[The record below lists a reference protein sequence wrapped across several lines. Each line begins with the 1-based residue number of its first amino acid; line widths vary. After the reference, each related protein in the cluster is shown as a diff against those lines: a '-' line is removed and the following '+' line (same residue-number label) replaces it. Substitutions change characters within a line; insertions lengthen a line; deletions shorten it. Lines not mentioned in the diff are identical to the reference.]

1 MIASPRPGASQ
12 SNDHRIE
19 ALGMK
24 EFRRVADAL
33 FTDAGITLPDSKMTL
48 VHSRLSKRLR
58 ALKMN
63 RFEAYC
69 DYIESSEG
77 AIERRE
83 LLTALT
89 TNVTRFFREPHHFD
103 DLKTR
108 ILPDLIK
115 RAKRGERIRIWSAG
129 CSSGEEPYTIAMCLL
144 SLVQDTAGL
153 DIRIL
158 ATDIDPNILQ
168 RARLG
173 IYNEQQM
180 KGLPLELRKK
190 YFNRVET
197 DRTGDH
203 YQVSDT
209 LKKLISYKELNLT
222 KRWPLK
228 GPFDVIFCRNVVIYF
243 NEPTAQKVWSAYA
256 SVLSPGAYLLVGHS
270 ERVSGPAM
278 ALFDTAGVTTYRRI
292 KA

>member
-1 MIASPRPGASQ
+1 MTAQIRPGASP
-12 SNDHRIE
+12 SNEHRIE
-19 ALGMK
+19 ALGTE

-33 FTDAGITLPDSKMTL
+33 FMDAGITLPDSKMTL

-69 DYIESSEG
+69 DFIESAEG
-77 AIERRE
+77 AIERRQ

-103 DLKTR
+103 DLR
-108 ILPDLIK
+108 DRLLPALLK
-115 RAKRGERIRIWSAG
+115 RAKQGERIRIWSAG
-129 CSSGEEPYTIAMCLL
+129 CSSGEEPYSIAMCLNALAPDL
-144 SLVQDTAGL
+144 SGL

-168 RARLG
+168 RGRLG
-173 IYNEQQM
+173 IYSDAQM
-180 KGLPLELRKK
+180 KGLPDDLRNK
-190 YFNRVET
+190 YFHRVET
-197 DRTGDH
+197 DGHGDH

-243 NEPTAQKVWSAYA
+243 NEPTAQKVWADFA
-256 SVLSPGAYLLVGHS
+256 SLLSPGAHLLVGHS
-270 ERVSGPAM
+270 ERVTGPAT
-278 ALFDTAGVTTYRRI
+278 ALFDTTGVTTYRRI
-292 KA
+292 EA